1 MWIVEEFYEMIFLRL
16 LGVVECVWYEVLW
29 EKIED
34 KVERIC
40 KINEEWIL
48 FLVVLIKEFMRLDK
62 MGVMYRLFFL
72 GVR

>member
-48 FLVVLIKEFMRLDK
+48 FLVVLIKEFMRLDE